1 MRIFLPVVAAVSLQ
15 FSNAVSNNANAAGL
29 DLALS
34 NESVNI
40 EVFTPLNN
48 FIEQGAQLSAGLFY
62 NDLDDA
68 IGHVK
73 LVAVGT
79 QTNTRLPY
87 RLSVG
92 AKGFVGEVK
101 EADVDA
107 GAIAIGGAIEIQY
120 AGGYNPI
127 DLTFEGF
134 FTPGITTFGDTESI
148 IEISARLSVEI
159 VPQAK
164 AFIGYRNFELEDTS
178 NITWEL
184 DDNIHFGIRLQF

>member
-34 NESVNI
+34 NESVNV

-107 GAIAIGGAIEIQY
+107 GAIAIGGSIEIQY

>member
-34 NESVNI
+34 NESVNV

-87 RLSVG
+87 RCLLYTSPSPRDLSTSRM
-92 AKGFVGEVK
+92 
-101 EADVDA
+101 
-107 GAIAIGGAIEIQY
+107 
-120 AGGYNPI
+120 P
-127 DLTFEGF
+127 
-134 FTPGITTFGDTESI
+134 S
-148 IEISARLSVEI
+148 SA
-159 VPQAK
+159 
-164 AFIGYRNFELEDTS
+164 
-178 NITWEL
+178 
-184 DDNIHFGIRLQF
+184 